1 MNKKIIKKID
11 QAVDV
16 LGRAMIFTMLLILA
30 TEFIILGI
38 FGFKIFCASAQT
50 PPAKKAVN
58 PANVPQIAVPVGDFY
73 RECAVCAAK
82 ETTEEQNA
90 CYATFDS
97 TKCFDVQ
104 RPENWI
110 GQYVQAW
117 FNYLVG
123 AIGIIAVVMVMWG
136 GIKWI
141 ASGGNSSQIEEAKGK
156 IKNAV
161 VGIVLLLGAY
171 TIFKTVNPQ
180 LLNLS
185 LPPIDK
191 VVIPPEI
198 CCQNIETKIKHLR
211 YECLAEEE
219 EQKDITDPS
228 MCQAEMP
235 KINKVCTKNDPLPPQ
250 GLYNTPSGQIDPN
263 NSCGHFNYDIKCI
276 YIATKNGICIVIEKD
291 GNYTEA
297 KSETGVITIGGPW
310 YWEDNT
316 EITSTLNC
324 GDTGSS
330 WGKRL
335 IGSKCPY
342 GGNCWAEEVNN
353 SKPKNFHCN

>member
-50 PPAKKAVN
+50 PPAKKAVD

-82 ETTEEQNA
+82 KTTEEQNA

-185 LPPIDK
+185 LPPIEQFAETE
-191 VVIPPEI
+191 EI
-198 CCQNIETKIKHLR
+198 CCKNDKGTVEGKDDTYRVTYDKCEEGEEQLQITSCDKIKEDTKR
-211 YECLAEEE
+211 
-219 EQKDITDPS
+219 S
-228 MCQAEMP
+228 MCPQNSMG
-235 KINKVCTKNDPLPPQ
+235 KKGYVINLKGPNDHPVFLEKVFRRC
-250 GLYNTPSGQIDPN
+250 
-263 NSCGHFNYDIKCI
+263 
-276 YIATKNGICIVIEKD
+276 
-291 GNYTEA
+291 
-297 KSETGVITIGGPW
+297 
-310 YWEDNT
+310 
-316 EITSTLNC
+316 
-324 GDTGSS
+324 
-330 WGKRL
+330 
-335 IGSKCPY
+335 
-342 GGNCWAEEVNN
+342 GGNVYNPADWEKVNDDLTTKVDELLYYN
-353 SKPKNFHCN
+353 GEYFGCYACTDSNMNPI